1 MYNRS
6 LIKGGCYPNGLASPR
21 IQALEQLLAQD
32 PNNTFMRY
40 GLAMEFVNTGDLP
53 RAVVEFETVLKSD
66 PSYGA
71 AYYHGGQTL
80 EKLDRL
86 DDARSW
92 YRQGIAATRDAHARG
107 ELQAALDIL
116 GE

>member
-1 MYNRS
+1 M
-6 LIKGGCYPNGLASPR
+6 ASPR
-21 IQALEQLLAQD
+21 IEVLAQLLAQD

-40 GLAMEFVNTGDLP
+40 GLAMEFVKAGELE
-53 RAVVEFETVLKSD
+53 RAVAEFETVRKTD

-71 AYYHGGQTL
+71 AYYHGGQAL
-80 EKLDRL
+80 EKLGRL
-86 DDARSW
+86 DDARKCYQLGVES
-92 YRQGIAATRDAHARG
+92 TRDAHARS